1 MKNLSLKICLMIW
14 ALTLSSSISMAT
26 SPCSSTGP
34 DEPVETSHNVIAEF
48 QAWSVFVETGPNE
61 CFVGADPLETII
73 EPTLAEKSL
82 CRGAIGLTVGY
93 WPEAGVNGQLSF
105 RSGYVFDPD
114 TDIEFIVDDTSY
126 PLSAEKGGK
135 IAWPSNSDEDLKL
148 ISAEKQGT
156 RVEIFARAASGAS
169 VKDTYL
175 LSGFASAVDLAA
187 ETCSYMLAELN

>member
-1 MKNLSLKICLMIW
+1 
-14 ALTLSSSISMAT
+14 MAT

-105 RSGYVFDPD
+105 KSGYVFDPD